1 MQATQQTLEVQLEE
15 LDRRFWGNALVVG
28 VTGAFGS
35 GVYRFTGHVL
45 SDDGYDLVGRPFAM
59 ARQVVEAD
67 DKPTATGS
75 RSLTRL
81 CELDEQ
87 LQEAG
92 WHKTAELGQ
101 HWWSLRYTRD

>member
-1 MQATQQTLEVQLEE
+1 MQATQQRLEVELEE
-15 LDRRFWGNALVVG
+15 LDRRFWSHALADA

-45 SDDGYDLVGRPFAM
+45 SDDGYDVCGRAFAM
-59 ARQVVEAD
+59 ARQDAEVD
-67 DKPTATGS
+67 DKPSATGS
-75 RSLTRL
+75 RAVARL

-87 LQEAG
+87 LQDSG
-92 WHKTAELGQ
+92 WHKNAELGQ

>member
-1 MQATQQTLEVQLEE
+1 MRTVQQTLEVHLEE
-15 LDRRFWGNALVVG
+15 LDRRFWSHALADAVN
-28 VTGAFGS
+28 GAFGS

-45 SDDGYDLVGRPFAM
+45 ADDGYDVLGRPFAM
-59 ARQVVEAD
+59 ARQDVEAD

-75 RSLTRL
+75 RALTRL

-92 WHKTAELGQ
+92 WHKTAALGQ
-101 HWWSLRYTRD
+101 HWWSLRYTR